1 MGIYNKYIMPRLL
14 DFMCSVKPIQ
24 YQRKKIVHKANG
36 LILEIGM
43 GSGNNLPFYD
53 YSKVEKIIGLDPS
66 EELSD
71 MAKKYSKKFN
81 LNVKHLSGYAEE
93 IDLQNDSVDTV
104 LITYTI
110 CSIKNAEKALR
121 EIKRVLKQDGQLLFC
136 EHGIA
141 PDVNVQ
147 TCQHRLNP
155 FWKHIAGGCNLNK
168 NIPELIKGEGFTIK
182 SLDYMYLPG
191 TPKFIG
197 YNYWGIATI

>member
-1 MGIYNKYIMPRLL
+1 MPRLL

-147 TCQHRLNP
+147 TWQHRLNP

>member
-1 MGIYNKYIMPRLL
+1 MPRLL

-81 LNVKHLSGYAEE
+81 LDVKHLSGYAEE

-147 TCQHRLNP
+147 TWQHRLNP